1 MAVLVD
7 QLQYK
12 DSQLQALKKCNH
24 RLEGKV
30 SKLLS
35 QLKQKQLMC
44 QRTADLLSAY
54 NGTAVVRDST

>member
-1 MAVLVD
+1 MD

-12 DSQLQALKKCNH
+12 DSQLQALKKCN

-35 QLKQKQLMC
+35 QPKQKQLMC